1 VLLDDTDTRGTQGG
15 KMYETYGIGSE
26 GAIVIVRPDG
36 YVANVVP
43 LDQAHALNAYFGA
56 FLKPRDSWRR
66 V

>member
-1 VLLDDTDTRGTQGG
+1 
-15 KMYETYGIGSE
+15 MYETYGIGSE